1 MNNICNRFHRLQTK
15 ENIMIE
21 NRLLNY
27 FLVVAREQ
35 NMTKAAVQLHITQS
49 TLSKQISDLE
59 KQLGI
64 QLFKRTN
71 KNTYLTEDGMRFR
84 TKAQEMIELMNKMEA
99 EFTYSDGNISGEV
112 YIGCGETYI
121 MRKICKIL
129 KRIQIEYPQI
139 HFNLFSGE
147 STTIYERLDKGLLD
161 IGLLLGPIKE
171 EKFIYQ
177 KLNLS
182 DTFGLLVPTD
192 SEIAKKE
199 YVTIEEISSLPLIV
213 PIQEHDTDLFPQFTN
228 KVGTYNLINNATY
241 MLEERLG
248 YVFCIDKLVNI
259 EGRNIKFIPIK
270 PTISIDSYIT
280 TKKYA
285 YLSKVAKLVLD
296 EIIKELGE

>member
-1 MNNICNRFHRLQTK
+1 
-15 ENIMIE
+15 MIE

-285 YLSKVAKLVLD
+285 YLSKAAKLVLD
-296 EIIKELGE
+296 EIIKELGD